1 MISAQSGD
9 EVATSA
15 TPAAASPRAGTTPS
29 VAESAPS
36 PVVPMAALPPPTP
49 TGPSTWSQ
57 MMAESQRLLET
68 ASREVVAEMDR
79 VAARATASDG
89 RVAQLMSELDV
100 ARDDLQKIRE
110 IVAGNEM
117 QPQGLELRM
126 NNIQDHIISIR
137 ESLRKSFTSLH

>member
-1 MISAQSGD
+1 
-9 EVATSA
+9 
-15 TPAAASPRAGTTPS
+15 
-29 VAESAPS
+29 
-36 PVVPMAALPPPTP
+36 
-49 TGPSTWSQ
+49 